1 MTFKYGVAISA
12 PGGNKLR
19 RFKQWANG
27 SLPDL
32 EYRLPPQ
39 APIETDTLTIRLR
52 SLDDGKR
59 IHAALAGGPL
69 P

>member
-1 MTFKYGVAISA
+1 MTFKYGLTLVARGA
-12 PGGNKLR
+12 NKLR
-19 RFKQWANG
+19 RFKTWAMQ

-39 APIETDTLTIRLR
+39 APIEAETLTIRLR
-52 SLDDGKR
+52 SQQDVER
-59 IHAALAGGPL
+59 VRAAFPDAL

>member
-1 MTFKYGVAISA
+1 MTFKYGLTLTAR
-12 PGGNKLR
+12 GGNKLR
-19 RFKQWANG
+19 RFNTWAMQ

-39 APIETDTLTIRLR
+39 APIETETLTIRLR
-52 SLDDGKR
+52 SQQDAER
-59 IHAALAGGPL
+59 VRAALPEAL

>member
-1 MTFKYGVAISA
+1 MTFKFGLTLAARGS
-12 PGGNKLR
+12 NKLR
-19 RFKQWANG
+19 RFKTWAMQ

-39 APIETDTLTIRLR
+39 APIAAETLTIRLR
-52 SLDDGKR
+52 SQRDAERVRSALPDD
-59 IHAALAGGPL
+59 L